1 MRVGTTIIGLSVLF
15 SGGGINLGPAEE
27 TGVFTAIEE
36 LSDLREIH
44 SAEKH
49 SYLILF
55 PDGEPHSV
63 IHPSFVILD
72 FRSLKD
78 EDNAALE
85 ELREWDERLGVKLLE
100 LHVFEDAETRFCRIA
115 TSHDKVIQEFPP
127 PPGYNPYEYAE
138 AYILYLRSMGIAVTE
153 RMERSLYEMLD
164 PARMRLRIRVLDPE
178 SAEILADNIASC
190 SLAPPGEGIGLL
202 GDSGRQKFEL
212 TEITKEA
219 SGVVKLSFGG
229 AGSASRLAV
238 YSQDGPDYCPPA
250 LQLVGCPT
258 KTALWLDTT
267 APESRSRYYTCFN
280 LDRPYLQHVK
290 TDGVTV
296 MWLGDSHHT
305 NGKVEFSSDNW
316 QTFSEKD
323 DEQGSPQEVGDF
335 YVYTVKL
342 ESLSEDTLYEYQA
355 FWGTRTSA
363 VHSFRT
369 LKSSPSS
376 FRFVAYGDNRGN
388 SGTDIRREHVEV
400 VGLGILGAGRGT
412 PPPDAQFAIHVGDF
426 IHDDNAGKA
435 DQWLPHFFLPASPL
449 IANVPLFPC
458 LGNHEYIGDSDCSN
472 YLALFEVPDNG
483 LAQQYKERWYSF
495 DYGNCHFT
503 ILDTWDI
510 SHTSWYE
517 EGSVQHNWA
526 RTDLD
531 GGGAWNFVFLHC
543 PPYTETEYGEYRHHY
558 NADDVE
564 AVRDELAEKIFNAS
578 QYGINF
584 VFSGHNHFYE
594 RSFVNYVG
602 SETHGVYYIV
612 TGGAGAP
619 THTIFHD
626 AQSQE
631 NPYRVHAERCHEHCV
646 VDVIAGEQGSRVF
659 VQAVRNDGSVLDFF
673 GTPEIPDLG
682 FILPGGAS
690 GWKYDQSGEDLG
702 WLWQETWYDD
712 GEWSSGPAPLGYGD
726 GTFGTT
732 LTNTGEPIYYF
743 RKHFN
748 PGSLSAVEYVSL
760 DVIRD
765 GGCVAYLNGREVFR
779 SNMPRGPLHY
789 DDQAAEEVH
798 GQYDWWWHKCRI
810 DKSLLRENDD
820 NVVAVQV
827 HQDENGLSDVS
838 FDLRIQKFGPQPW
851 RQ

>member
-1 MRVGTTIIGLSVLF
+1 MRVGTIILGVSVL
-15 SGGGINLGPAEE
+15 SSVGGINLSPAEE
-27 TGVFTAIEE
+27 TGVFRAIEE

-49 SYLILF
+49 SYLVLF

-72 FRSLKD
+72 FRSLRD
-78 EDNAALE
+78 EDRAALE
-85 ELREWDERLGVKLLE
+85 ELQEWDERLGVKLLE
-100 LHVFEDAETRFCRIA
+100 LHVFEDAETRFCGVA
-115 TSHDKVIQEFPP
+115 SSSGKVIQEFPP

-138 AYILYLRSMGIAVTE
+138 AYILYLRSMGIAVSE
-153 RMERSLYEMLD
+153 SMERSLYEMLD
-164 PARMRLRIRVLDPE
+164 PARMTLRIRVLDPE
-178 SAEILADNIASC
+178 SAEILAANMASRTFPA
-190 SLAPPGEGIGLL
+190 SGDGPGPL
-202 GDSGRQKFEL
+202 GRSGRQKFEL

-219 SGVVKLSFGG
+219 SGVVKLSFAG

-258 KTALWLDTT
+258 KTGGWLDTT
-267 APESRSRYYTCFN
+267 APEARGRYYTCFN
-280 LDRPYLQHVK
+280 LDRPYLQNVK
-290 TDGVTV
+290 ANAVTV
-296 MWLGDSHHT
+296 MWLGDAAYD
-305 NGKVEFSSDNW
+305 NAKVEYSSDNW
-316 QTFSEKD
+316 QSVSEKA
-323 DEQGSPQEVGDF
+323 DEQTSPQDVGDF
-335 YVYTVKL
+335 YVYTVRL
-342 ESLSEDTLYEYQA
+342 EGLSDNTLYEYQA
-355 FWGTRTSA
+355 FWGTKESA

-376 FRFVAYGDNRGN
+376 FRFVAYGDNRGRSDTN
-388 SGTDIRREHVEV
+388 ISEEHVKV
-400 VGLGILGAGRGT
+400 VGLGVLGAGGGT
-412 PPPDAQFAIHVGDF
+412 PPPYPQFVIHVGDF
-426 IHDDNAGKA
+426 IHDDDAGKA

-503 ILDTWDI
+503 VLDTWDI
-510 SHTSWYE
+510 SHTSWYQ

-526 RTDLD
+526 KTHV

-543 PPYTETEYGEYRHHY
+543 PPYTETHDGHPYDAG
-558 NADDVE
+558 DVE
-564 AVRDELAEKIFNAS
+564 AVRDELAEKIFNHS
-578 QYGINF
+578 QYGVNF

-602 SETHGVYYIV
+602 SQTEGLYYVV
-612 TGGAGAP
+612 TGGGGADM
-619 THTIFHD
+619 HGIFHD
-626 AQSQE
+626 ESPPPAQE
-631 NPYRVHAERCHEHCV
+631 NPYRVHAEKCHEHCV
-646 VDVIAGEQGSRVF
+646 VDVIEGTQGSRVF
-659 VQAVRNDGSVLDFF
+659 VRTVRNDGSVLDFF
-673 GTPEIPDLG
+673 GIPQIPDLG

-690 GWKYDQSGEDLG
+690 AWKYDQSGEDLG

-712 GEWSSGPAPLGYGD
+712 SGWSSGAAPLGYGD
-726 GTFGTT
+726 GDFGTT
-732 LTNTGEPIYYF
+732 LSNTGEPIYYF
-743 RKHFN
+743 RRDFN
-748 PGSLSAVEYVSL
+748 PGSLSGVEYVSL

-765 GGCVAYLNGREVFR
+765 GGCVVYLNGREVFR
-779 SNMPRGPLHY
+779 SNMPPGPLEY
-789 DDQAAEEVH
+789 DDQAADEVH

-827 HQDENGLSDVS
+827 HQDENGLNDVS